1 MRSICAF
8 TKHPKLNASQSSM
21 LARVAHR
28 LRDEDSIDDVDIRLA
43 GRQIT
48 NQDGGCG
55 ACCWLNGVDVTH
67 RVNLH
72 TTARLGNLVAVRNGA
87 SAVSV
92 DRAAASM
99 V

>member
-1 MRSICAF
+1 
-8 TKHPKLNASQSSM
+8 M
-21 LARVAHR
+21 LARIAHR
-28 LRDEDSIDDVDIRLA
+28 LGDEDSVNDMDIGLA

-48 NQDGGCG
+48 NQDGGSG
-55 ACCWLNGVDVTH
+55 ACCCLHSVNVTH

-72 TTARLGNLVAVRNGA
+72 TTARLGKLIGMKNGT

-92 DRAAASM
+92 ESVAASM